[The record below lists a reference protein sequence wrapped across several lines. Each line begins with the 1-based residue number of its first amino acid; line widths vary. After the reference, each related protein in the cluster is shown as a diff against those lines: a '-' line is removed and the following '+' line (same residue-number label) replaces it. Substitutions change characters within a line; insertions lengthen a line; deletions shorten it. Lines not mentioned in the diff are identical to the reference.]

1 MYAIFTRTTQHAPTQ
16 ANLTQETSPL
26 NKTSNLIDKALSRR
40 VFLAGAG
47 SVAATGLI
55 AGCGGTSTSPTTTTP
70 SPTNTY
76 TDADILN
83 FALNLEYLEA
93 QFYLYAATGKGLEAS
108 DTAAPSGYKGSY
120 TQGTLTLGNA
130 MQVGGLSTAQQQI
143 INEIAYEEQEHVR
156 FLRSVL
162 GSAAVPMPSIDLSFF
177 GPLAVAAGIL
187 TSAQPAFNPFATF
200 DSFLV
205 GSFIFEDVGV
215 TAYAGAAPLI
225 SAAGVTAG
233 YLTAAAGIMGVEAY
247 HAAYV
252 RTALTASAIAAGSA
266 TAFPYITYA
275 NQVAALRAMLTVGA
289 SAAPGMSGSVE
300 TALTLPTSITSS
312 SSIVPAS
319 PTTAVGFARSVNQ
332 VHHIVY
338 GSATVGVAKGGFF
351 PNGTNSI
358 FATTTA

>member
-1 MYAIFTRTTQHAPTQ
+1 MEKMI
-16 ANLTQETSPL
+16 
-26 NKTSNLIDKALSRR
+26 KLIDRALSRR
-40 VFLAGAG
+40 TFIAGAG
-47 SVAATGLI
+47 SAAATGLV
-55 AGCGGTSTSPTTTTP
+55 AGCGGKSP
-70 SPTNTY
+70 SPTSTNPSPTSSY
-76 TDADILN
+76 TDADVLN

-108 DTAAPSGYKGSY
+108 DTAAPSGYTGSY
-120 TQGTLTLGNA
+120 TQGTVTVGNA
-130 MQVGGLSTAQQQI
+130 VQVGGLTPAQQNI

-156 FLRSVL
+156 FLRSAL
-162 GSAAVPMPSIDLSFF
+162 GSAAVPMPSLDLSFF
-177 GPLAVAAGIL
+177 GPLAVSAGIL
-187 TSAQPAFNPFATF
+187 TSSQPAFSPFSTF

-225 SAAGVTAG
+225 SAAGVAAG
-233 YLTAAAGIMGVEAY
+233 YLTAAAGILAVEAY
-247 HAAYV
+247 HAAYI
-252 RTALTASAIAAGSA
+252 RTAITASAIAAGSA

-289 SAAPGMSGSVE
+289 SAAPSTSGSVE
-300 TALTLPTSITSS
+300 TALTLPTSASAS
-312 SSIVPAS
+312 SSIVAAS
-319 PTTAVGFARSVNQ
+319 PATAVGFSRTVNQ

>member
-1 MYAIFTRTTQHAPTQ
+1 
-16 ANLTQETSPL
+16 L
-26 NKTSNLIDKALSRR
+26 NKTRTFIDKALSRR

-55 AGCGGTSTSPTTTTP
+55 AGCGGTSSSSTNPGSTTYKDT
-70 SPTNTY
+70 
-76 TDADILN
+76 DILN

-93 QFYLYAATGKGLEAS
+93 QFYLYAATGRGLEAS
-108 DTAAPSGYKGSY
+108 DTTAPSGYSGSY
-120 TQGTLTLGNA
+120 TEGTVTVGNA
-130 MQVGGLSTAQQQI
+130 MQVGGLTTAQQQI

-156 FLRSVL
+156 FLRSAL

-177 GPLAVAAGIL
+177 GPLAIAAGIFA
-187 TSAQPAFNPFATF
+187 SAQPSFNPFATF
-200 DSFLV
+200 DSFLI

-225 SAAGVTAG
+225 SSAGVAAG
-233 YLTAAAGIMGVEAY
+233 YLTAAAGIMAVEAY

-252 RTALTASAIAAGSA
+252 RTALTASAITAGSA
-266 TAFPYITYA
+266 AAFPYITYA
-275 NQVAALRAMLTVGA
+275 NQVAALRAMLTVGD

-300 TALTLPTSITSS
+300 TALTLPTSLTSS
-312 SSIVPAS
+312 SSIVAAS